1 MMATKAKVR
10 KYSIDYLKYGFIAA
24 PHDEGLALCLLC
36 EHTPMKD
43 NIFGSEAFILL
54 TKMEMH
60 YRRNKFQNFLQKLA
74 LDAHDGLHRKSTL
87 AFIRHCSRVGC
98 VCVWGGAGNDKLAID
113 KGGIYLKRLRITVLA
128 HSAFNSLCFTPLR
141 PKFNPRTGQRPYV

>member
-60 YRRNKFQNFLQKLA
+60 YRRNKFKNFLQNLA
-74 LDAHDGLHRKSTL
+74 LDAHDGRHRKSTL
-87 AFIRHCSRVGC
+87 AFIPLLVGL
-98 VCVWGGAGNDKLAID
+98 GGGMIN
-113 KGGIYLKRLRITVLA
+113 
-128 HSAFNSLCFTPLR
+128 
-141 PKFNPRTGQRPYV
+141 

>member
-10 KYSIDYLKYGFIAA
+10 KYSIDYLKYGFISA

-60 YRRNKFQNFLQKLA
+60 NYRRNEFQNFHQNLA
-74 LDAHDGLHRKSTL
+74 LDAHDSLHRKSTM
-87 AFIRHCSRVGC
+87 AFIRHCSWVG
-98 VCVWGGAGNDKLAID
+98 GGGNDKLAID
-113 KGGIYLKRLRITVLA
+113 KGGNLPEKVEN
-128 HSAFNSLCFTPLR
+128 HWSNQSLD
-141 PKFNPRTGQRPYV
+141 K

>member
-60 YRRNKFQNFLQKLA
+60 YRRNEFQNFLQNLA
-74 LDAHDGLHRKSTL
+74 LIGLGAHDGLHPRKVPWPSSATARGL
-87 AFIRHCSRVGC
+87 
-98 VCVWGGAGNDKLAID
+98 GGG
-113 KGGIYLKRLRITVLA
+113 
-128 HSAFNSLCFTPLR
+128 
-141 PKFNPRTGQRPYV
+141 

>member
-60 YRRNKFQNFLQKLA
+60 YRRNEFQNVLQNLA
-74 LDAHDGLHRKSTL
+74 LGLGGHDGLHLYSTL
-87 AFIRHCSRVGC
+87 AFILHCSRVG
-98 VCVWGGAGNDKLAID
+98 GGDDKLAID
-113 KGGIYLKRLRITVLA
+113 KGGNLPEKVGNHWYRA
-128 HSAFNSLCFTPLR
+128 SQEN
-141 PKFNPRTGQRPYV
+141 

>member
-24 PHDEGLALCLLC
+24 PQDEGLALCLLC

-60 YRRNKFQNFLQKLA
+60 YRRNDFQPEKYP
-74 LDAHDGLHRKSTL
+74 GLHPPLL
-87 AFIRHCSRVGC
+87 AG
-98 VCVWGGAGNDKLAID
+98 WGGGNDKLAID
-113 KGGIYLKRLRITVLA
+113 KGGNLHEKVEN
-128 HSAFNSLCFTPLR
+128 HCS
-141 PKFNPRTGQRPYV
+141 

>member
-60 YRRNKFQNFLQKLA
+60 YRRNKFQNFLQNLA
-74 LDAHDGLHRKSTL
+74 LIGLGAHDGLHQKGTL
-87 AFIRHCSRVGC
+87 AFIRHCSRVG
-98 VCVWGGAGNDKLAID
+98 GGGMIN
-113 KGGIYLKRLRITVLA
+113 
-128 HSAFNSLCFTPLR
+128 
-141 PKFNPRTGQRPYV
+141 

>member
-1 MMATKAKVR
+1 MYATCSYQCFVMATKAKVR
-10 KYSIDYLKYGFIAA
+10 KYYIDYLKYGFIAA

-60 YRRNKFQNFLQKLA
+60 YRRSLTNFKISFKIWLL
-74 LDAHDGLHRKSTL
+74 LDLVHMTAYTRKVPWPSSATARGL
-87 AFIRHCSRVGC
+87 
-98 VCVWGGAGNDKLAID
+98 GGGE
-113 KGGIYLKRLRITVLA
+113 
-128 HSAFNSLCFTPLR
+128 
-141 PKFNPRTGQRPYV
+141 

>member
-98 VCVWGGAGNDKLAID
+98 VGG
-113 KGGIYLKRLRITVLA
+113 GG
-128 HSAFNSLCFTPLR
+128 
-141 PKFNPRTGQRPYV
+141 GE

>member
-60 YRRNKFQNFLQKLA
+60 YRRNEFQNFLQHLA
-74 LDAHDGLHRKSTL
+74 LIELGAHDGLHQNSTL
-87 AFIRHCSRVGC
+87 AFIRHCSRVG
-98 VCVWGGAGNDKLAID
+98 VGVGG
-113 KGGIYLKRLRITVLA
+113 GG
-128 HSAFNSLCFTPLR
+128 
-141 PKFNPRTGQRPYV
+141 